1 MPSKARCSKCSPSFG
16 IRADRISCWSCPT
29 AAVLTFLLPGPILSR
44 RQRALRHHARS
55 SPRHRTCCACVSVL
69 TVCCA
74 GSKPVRAQNK
84 TRQPRRANMQRP
96 QLELWSAEPH
106 PTPPIYQQLPPAQR
120 SSLVSHLAGLLLR
133 MVQKPP
139 TLPLPSTPPKTHER

>member
-1 MPSKARCSKCSPSFG
+1 MPSKARCSKCSLSYG
-16 IRADRISCWSCPT
+16 IKADRISCWSCLT
-29 AAVLTFLLPGPILSR
+29 VAALTFLLPGLTLSR
-44 RQRALRHHARS
+44 RHWAPRHHARS
-55 SPRHRTCCACVSVL
+55 WPRHRTCCACVSVL
-69 TVCCA
+69 TVCCT

-106 PTPPIYQQLPPAQR
+106 PTPPIYQQLTPAQR
-120 SSLVSHLAGLLLR
+120 SSLVTHLAGLLLR

-139 TLPLPSTPPKTHER
+139 ILSLPSTPPKTHER